1 MVAKLAAARGA
12 LSEVRDRPPPNL
24 WEQLRRA
31 LREWRDGAREQADPS
46 LVFHLA
52 FTAPLL
58 LGLLALAR
66 RLS

>member
-1 MVAKLAAARGA
+1 MQ
-12 LSEVRDRPPPNL
+12 ERPPTTF

-31 LREWRDGAREQADPS
+31 LRAWRDGAREQADPS
-46 LVFHLA
+46 LAFHLA

-58 LGLLALAR
+58 LGLMALAR